1 MNKTLRAMRAHGDK
15 GVSGIL
21 EIRLQALRRP
31 DRVAIRNRI
40 GGLIVLVV
48 LLASGRVSAEPC
60 TLYKPRHIAT
70 AKANIERYA
79 WAQDLLQSYRGSLAF
94 SLKLD
99 REFFRKTIPD
109 LTPGST
115 YGQVCPACVNQKCSM
130 GETGVWQ
137 WNIDRPDTLRCKYCR
152 TEYPNDKYPETG
164 RLQCPR
170 MGQSFTYY
178 INPDQQAHPDED
190 LGKHAYVWAG
200 RPIQVSF
207 SGVIRTQKLSW
218 ALQLPLRLAKLYAL
232 TGEVPY
238 AERTAWILER
248 LAEVYPHY
256 LYHSYGGC
264 FADLEPAEVAREMGR
279 NPRAGRF
286 PPGVICH
293 PAEKMRVR
301 FKDGWGALD
310 AGFWGAG
317 RFTTGAGGE
326 GEALLSITVAYD
338 LTRDAKYPD
347 GRPVYSADTARRI
360 TQDLILAGCDD
371 MENYKEINNKCGPG
385 RALSGAVGMLFG
397 QPERVRR
404 AMEGIESLLDECFH
418 FDGFCKESPSYS
430 SMHLGN
436 MGEIPD
442 LLSGYSDP
450 PGYRPPAG
458 ERLQDFD
465 AYQHLSRYRLALQ
478 SRAQMLRPDRKMPVI
493 GDTHAGSGLSA
504 QYVEILADH
513 YGSRYARLLETVLGG
528 PLEKKGSEYALWHRD
543 PDLQASADGVD
554 LDLRTEYFPG
564 WQVGVLRSG
573 NDASR
578 TAFYFNGYCAHG
590 HRHDDTL
597 GVIYHAYDQE
607 LASDRGYIWDDPRN
621 AWTKSTLAHNLVT
634 VNGKSQ
640 NAKQRRSRLELFGAS
655 PGVEV
660 MQASAEAY
668 AECSEY
674 RRTCALVR
682 LPEGGN
688 YVVDLFRVQGGRLH
702 QYGLNC
708 NGRFLGLDGVETA
721 PIDEQIRW
729 LANLRAAQKPP
740 EIWSADWDCAGTR
753 LRLWMLGPL
762 NRLVVADA
770 PGWRSYKGD
779 QLNAPPITQI
789 LGERVAAQDL
799 RSVYAAVMS
808 PFQGDASPLRTVRLV
823 PAEPQTDQAVAV
835 AIERDGATDYVLSS
849 LDDQPHGFGPIRMTG
864 RFGMATLDGSGRLL
878 RAYLLEGT
886 ELSAGGRKLTAPAA
900 RLTRKIAKID
910 DRQIELDEPLPEDAA
925 RPGRY
930 FQTGETGFE
939 IEQVEGRR
947 LTVRSYPFVGGQEL
961 TLSASRSWTITE
973 GD

>member
-1 MNKTLRAMRAHGDK
+1 MIHPPLGLRWMT
-15 GVSGIL
+15 
-21 EIRLQALRRP
+21 AL
-31 DRVAIRNRI
+31 A
-40 GGLIVLVV
+40 V
-48 LLASGRVSAEPC
+48 LLAPALARAEPC
-60 TLYKPRHIAT
+60 TLYKPRQIAT

-79 WAQDLLQSYRGSLAF
+79 WAQGILKSYRSGLDFA
-94 SLKLD
+94 LKLD
-99 REFFRKTIPD
+99 REYFRQIVPD

-137 WNIDRPDTLRCKYCR
+137 WSISQPDRLQCKYCK
-152 TEYPNDKYPETG
+152 TEYPNEKYPETG
-164 RLQCPR
+164 RLDCPR

-178 INPDQQAHPDED
+178 INPEQQAHPDED
-190 LGKHAYVWAG
+190 PGKYAYIWAG

-207 SGVIRTQKLSW
+207 SGVMRANKLSW
-218 ALQLPLRLAKLYAL
+218 ALHLPLRLAKLYAL

-248 LAEVYPHY
+248 LAEVYPQY

-264 FADLEPAEVAREMGR
+264 FADMEPAEVAREMGR

-317 RFTTGAGGE
+317 RLTTGAGGE
-326 GEALLSITVAYD
+326 GDALLSITVAYD

-347 GRPVYSADTARRI
+347 GQPVYSADMARRI
-360 TQDLILAGCDD
+360 TDDLILAGCAD
-371 MENYKEINNKCGPG
+371 MENYNEINNKCAPG
-385 RALSGAVGMLFG
+385 RALSGAVGILFQ

-404 AMEGIESLLDECFH
+404 ALEGIELLLDECFH

-430 SMHLGN
+430 SMHLSN

-450 PGYRPPAG
+450 PGYDPPAG
-458 ERLQDFD
+458 ERLQDFN

-478 SRAQMLRPDRKMPVI
+478 SMAQMLRPDRQMPVI

-513 YGSRYARLLETVLGG
+513 YGSRYARLLETALGG
-528 PLEKKGSEYALWHRD
+528 PLAEKGSEYALWHRD
-543 PDLQASADGVD
+543 PDLKSPPAPEKGTGTDRPDRSQSPLLD

-573 NDASR
+573 NDASQ

-590 HRHDDTL
+590 HRHYDTL
-597 GVIYHAYDQE
+597 GVIYHAYNQE
-607 LASDRGYIWDDPRN
+607 LVSDRGYIWDDPRN

-634 VNGKSQ
+634 VDGKSQ
-640 NAKQRRSRLELFGAS
+640 NAKQRRSRLELFGTL

-660 MQASAEAY
+660 IQASADAY

-682 LPEGGN
+682 LPQGDN
-688 YVVDLFRVQGGRLH
+688 YVVDLFRVRGGRLH

-708 NGRFLGLDGVETA
+708 NGRFLGLDGLEPA

-729 LANLRAAQKPP
+729 LANLRAVQKPP
-740 EIWSADWDCAGTR
+740 EVCSAAWDCAGTR

-762 NRLVVADA
+762 DRLLVADA

-789 LGERVAAQDL
+789 FAERKATQDL
-799 RSVYAAVMS
+799 RSLYAAVMS
-808 PFQGDASPLRTVRLV
+808 PFQGEASPIRTVQLV
-823 PAEPQTDQAVAV
+823 PAEPQTDHAVAV
-835 AIERDGATDYVLSS
+835 AIERDGATDYVLSC
-849 LDDQPHGFGPIRMTG
+849 LDDQPHNFGPLRMTG
-864 RFGMATLDGSGRLL
+864 RFGMATLDASGRLL

-886 ELSAGGRKLTAPAA
+886 ELSAGGRSLTAPTA
-900 RLTRKIAKID
+900 RLTRKITKVD
-910 DRQIELDEPLPEDAA
+910 GRQIELDEPLPPDVA

-930 FQTGETGFE
+930 FLTGETGFE
-939 IEQVEGRR
+939 IERTEGNR
-947 LTVRSYPFVGGQEL
+947 LTIRSYPFVGGAEL
-961 TLSASRSWTITE
+961 MLPTEASWNE
-973 GD
+973 P